1 MREHVGLGECS
12 AAESKN
18 KAANQA
24 PMNSGEVLRF
34 VTSSSLGG
42 LDSYPSVSF
51 LAIFNDDSR
60 PSAIGEPTN
69 TVAIG
74 EPTNTVDKGDPKGS
88 HSLRFYV
95 DHSAWDVTHE
105 ELMDWCDT
113 S

>member
-18 KAANQA
+18 KAANQT

-42 LDSYPSVSF
+42 PDSYPSVSF
-51 LAIFNDDSR
+51 FLAIFNDDFR
-60 PSAIGEPTN
+60 PS
-69 TVAIG
+69 AIG

-88 HSLRFYV
+88 HSLRCYV

-105 ELMDWCDT
+105 ELMDWRDT